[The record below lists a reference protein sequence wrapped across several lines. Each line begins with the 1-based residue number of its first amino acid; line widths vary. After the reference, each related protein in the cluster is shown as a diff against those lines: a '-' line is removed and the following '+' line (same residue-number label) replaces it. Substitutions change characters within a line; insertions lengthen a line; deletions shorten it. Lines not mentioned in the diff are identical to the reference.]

1 MNVNI
6 IVAYC
11 KNGGIGIDNKLPWHF
26 KEDLKYFS
34 KITKGLGNNAIIMG
48 RKTYESIG
56 KELPN
61 RLNIILSRN
70 ITYNN
75 IKTCNTIE
83 SAIEFCKI
91 KSIDNIF
98 IIGGSQV
105 YEEVLNKKLVHN
117 IFITEIDKEYEC
129 DVFFPILDNNFKC
142 TDLKKSDTNELLTY
156 KKFELIN

>member
-6 IVAYC
+6 IVARC
-11 KNGGIGIDNKLPWHF
+11 KNGGIGINNKLPWYF

-34 KITKGLGNNAIIMG
+34 KITKGEGNNAIIMG

-61 RLNIILSRN
+61 RLNIILSRIN
-70 ITYNN
+70 NYSN
-75 IKTCNTIE
+75 IKTFNTIE
-83 SAIEFCKI
+83 LAIEFCKM

-117 IFITEIDKEYEC
+117 IFITEIDKDYEC
-129 DVFFPILDNNFKC
+129 DVFFPILDNNFVC
-142 TDLKKSDTNELLTY
+142 TDFKKSDTNELITY